1 MGCNRGTLF
10 IAIAFIFTILF
21 SSNTLQLVSATR
33 PLQGENGFENQAVL
47 LQSKQA
53 GPVPPSGS
61 SPCSYIP
68 GTGVCVNEMNYAGP
82 FVHPPPPYPGSA
94 IDSAAAS
101 IAGETNKQ
109 DPIS

>member
-10 IAIAFIFTILF
+10 IAIAFISPSF
-21 SSNTLQLVSATR
+21 SLQTPCNLSQPR
-33 PLQGENGFENQAVL
+33 GLSVL

-61 SPCSYIP
+61 SPCSHIP
-68 GTGVCVNEMNYAGP
+68 GTGICVNEMNYAGP

-94 IDSAAAS
+94 INSAAAS